1 MKPGEHIHTGDLVQ
15 TRFFGDPLYGV
26 ILGILSNKYGIVSLH
41 VFISNGREVYFIPED
56 VELV

>member
-1 MKPGEHIHTGDLVQ
+1 MKPGDHIRTGDLIT

-56 VELV
+56 VKLV

>member
-1 MKPGEHIHTGDLVQ
+1 MNPGDLVQ
-15 TRFFGDPLYGV
+15 TRFFGDHLYGV

>member
-1 MKPGEHIHTGDLVQ
+1 MKPGEHILVGDLVQ

>member
-1 MKPGEHIHTGDLVQ
+1 MKPGEHILVGDLIT

-26 ILGILSNKYGIVSLH
+26 ILGILSNRYGIVSLH
-41 VFISNGREVYFIPED
+41 VILANGREVYFIPED